1 MSIMVVA
8 AAKAADRSDQSDL
21 SDLSDI
27 VCAHN
32 KCVPYNTISFAVFAA
47 YAG

>member
-8 AAKAADRSDQSDL
+8 AAKAADRSDLSDL
-21 SDLSDI
+21 SDLSDT

-32 KCVPYNTISFAVFAA
+32 RRVPYNTIPFAVFAA